1 MVQREGRLL
10 LVTCTSE
17 EQVDEHVLWMDLAY
31 DQVIQLPLAWPVW
44 RYDYDRSLYDDT
56 VFQIVQSQSRK
67 PVREPSK
74 LASISDHCHHK

>member
-1 MVQREGRLL
+1 MVHREGRLL

-44 RYDYDRSLYDDT
+44 RYDFDRSSYDDT

-67 PVREPSK
+67 PACGPSE
-74 LASISDHCHHK
+74 LASISDRRHHK